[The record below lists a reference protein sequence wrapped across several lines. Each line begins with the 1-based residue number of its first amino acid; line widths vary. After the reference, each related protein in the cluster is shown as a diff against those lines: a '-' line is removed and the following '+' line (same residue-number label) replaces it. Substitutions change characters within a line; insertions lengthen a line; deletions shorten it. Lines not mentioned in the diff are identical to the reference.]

1 MSDQSSIY
9 KLAQRLKDQ
18 PDQNSGDGNI
28 LENKMEEHCYP
39 EYNNYWKQYKCS
51 WFDFFYL
58 L

>member
-39 EYNNYWKQYKCS
+39 EYNNY
-51 WFDFFYL
+51 
-58 L
+58 